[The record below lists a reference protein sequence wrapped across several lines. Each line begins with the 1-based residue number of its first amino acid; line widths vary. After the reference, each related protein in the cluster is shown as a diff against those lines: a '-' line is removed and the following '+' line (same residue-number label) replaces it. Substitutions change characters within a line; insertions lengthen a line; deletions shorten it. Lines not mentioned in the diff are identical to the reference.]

1 MPLALFDQ
9 AQTAIHSASTATNL
23 VRHQL
28 AWLTDHAWTQIQTQP
43 WDLQAQALLT
53 HWRTHRLPL
62 VVTRQRG
69 DVAPGQVCLGLPA
82 PAQWSRRKLGIDV
95 PLSAI
100 AAQGMCPTLAQ
111 IALAVEWCDAA
122 DDLASGLAQL
132 GVQARVHGSYAWQH
146 LTGLTYLHA
155 DSDLDLHLEVSQ
167 LDQASQV
174 TDLLAHTQLPARLD
188 GEVIF
193 PGGQAVA
200 WRELAQLFN
209 GKVSQV
215 LLKNRIDVRLVNLAQ
230 LSSFCGTRYP

>member
-1 MPLALFDQ
+1 MPSALVYQ
-9 AQTAIHSASTATNL
+9 AQKAIFYIANATNL

-28 AWLTDHAWTQIQTQP
+28 MWLNDHAWAQIQTRP
-43 WDLQAQALLT
+43 WDLQARALLT

-69 DVAPGQVCLGLPA
+69 DVVLGQVSLGLPG
-82 PAQWSRRKLGIDV
+82 PTRCDRRKLAINVSFSG
-95 PLSAI
+95 I

-111 IALAVEWCDAA
+111 IAQSTAWCDAA
-122 DDLASGLAQL
+122 GDLANALAQM
-132 GVQARVHGSYAWQH
+132 GVQARVYGSYAWQH

-155 DSDLDLHLEVSQ
+155 DSDLDLYLEVSQ

-174 TDLLAHTQLPARLD
+174 IDLLAQTQLPPRLD

-193 PGGQAVA
+193 PGGHAVA

-209 GKVSQV
+209 GKVSQI
-215 LLKNRIDVRLVNLAQ
+215 LLKNRFDVRLVNLAQ
-230 LSSFCGTRYP
+230 LGSFCSARYP